1 MRADI
6 VALARG
12 WLGTPYHHQASLKG
26 VGCDCLGL
34 IRGVYAE
41 ACGQPAETPPPY
53 SRDWAE
59 ASLRETMIEA
69 ASRYFTPIDPDA
81 AEPGDVLIFRL
92 RPRAMAKHCAIVTC
106 APGIRPAVG
115 PLAGEFLLGGSRLRP
130 GLGPACG
137 LVVCLEPGI
146 RPARGPACGP
156 RETASNAVA
165 AACLESGFGTRGPQ
179 AGQRPERRRGPQAKM
194 IHAIEGAPA
203 CEVHITPWW
212 RRRIAAAF
220 RFPD

>member
-69 ASRYFTPIDPDA
+69 AGRYFTPIDPDA

-92 RPRAMAKHCAIVTC
+92 RPGAMAKHCAIVT
-106 APGIRPAVG
+106 G
-115 PLAGEFLLGGSRLRP
+115 PP
-130 GLGPACG
+130 GPA
-137 LVVCLEPGI
+137 
-146 RPARGPACGP
+146 
-156 RETASNAVA
+156 
-165 AACLESGFGTRGPQ
+165 SGGTP
-179 AGQRPERRRGPQAKM
+179 AKM

-220 RFPD
+220 RFPA